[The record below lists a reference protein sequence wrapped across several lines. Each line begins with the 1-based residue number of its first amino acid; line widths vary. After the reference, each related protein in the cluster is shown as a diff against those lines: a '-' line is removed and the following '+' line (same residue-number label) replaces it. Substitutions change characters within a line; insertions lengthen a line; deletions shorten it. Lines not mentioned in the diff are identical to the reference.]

1 MNAALENSSSS
12 ATTTESRLR
21 RWLPHVVALAVL
33 GAVLAIAI
41 VGLIY
46 LSRFHAYRIES
57 DSMAPTIAKGDKI
70 FSDQGYYAHHPIA
83 DGDLIVFRHNDFI
96 LVKRVTA
103 MAGETVA
110 ITNGAVLRNGL
121 ALNEPYIQHSG
132 PPLTNADTVP
142 AQVVPAGE
150 LFVTGDNRDHSLDS
164 RLPDEF
170 GVVKTSDVIGK
181 ATVVYWSEHGQIGRR
196 S

>member
-1 MNAALENSSSS
+1 
-12 ATTTESRLR
+12 
-21 RWLPHVVALAVL
+21 
-33 GAVLAIAI
+33 VLAIAI
-41 VGLIY
+41 VGITY
-46 LSRFHAYRIES
+46 LGRFHAFRVSS
-57 DSMAPTIAKGDKI
+57 DSMAPTFSSGDKI
-70 FSDQGYYAHHPIA
+70 FADETYYAHHPIA

-110 ITNGAVLRNGL
+110 ITNGTVLRNGL

-132 PPLTNADTVP
+132 PPLTYADTVP
-142 AQVVPAGE
+142 ARVVPAGE

-170 GVVKTSDVIGK
+170 GVVKTSDVVGK
-181 ATVVYWSEHGQIGRR
+181 ATAVYWSEHGQIGRR
-196 S
+196 F